1 MDVMVFLSEQWLLVC
16 ILVALVAALVAVE
29 GKRGGKALSLH
40 GVTMLVNR
48 GEGII
53 LDIREAKDYK
63 SGHIVDS
70 IHIPYQ
76 KLASRLV
83 ELEKHKSKTV
93 VVVDKMGQ
101 TTGAAVKVLTENGYT
116 ANRMQ
121 GGMTEWMG
129 QNLPV
134 IKG

>member
-1 MDVMVFLSEQWLLVC
+1 MVFLSEQWLLVC

-40 GVTMLVNR
+40 GVTLLVNR
-48 GEGII
+48 GEAVV

-63 SGHIVDS
+63 AGHIVDA
-70 IHIPYQ
+70 INIPFA
-76 KLASRLV
+76 KLATRHT
-83 ELEKHKSKTV
+83 ELEKHKGKTV

-101 TTGAAVKVLTENGYT
+101 STGAAVKTLTDNGYT

-121 GGMTEWMG
+121 GGMMEWTG

-134 IKG
+134 VKG

>member
-1 MDVMVFLSEQWLLVC
+1 MFLSEQWLLVC
-16 ILVALVAALVAVE
+16 ILVGLAAALVGIE

-40 GVTMLVNR
+40 GVTVLVNR

-63 SGHIVDS
+63 SGHIVDA

-76 KLASRLV
+76 KLATRLT

-101 TTGAAVKVLTENGYT
+101 TTGAAVKVLTDNGYT
-116 ANRMQ
+116 ASRMQ
-121 GGMTEWMG
+121 GGMMEWTG